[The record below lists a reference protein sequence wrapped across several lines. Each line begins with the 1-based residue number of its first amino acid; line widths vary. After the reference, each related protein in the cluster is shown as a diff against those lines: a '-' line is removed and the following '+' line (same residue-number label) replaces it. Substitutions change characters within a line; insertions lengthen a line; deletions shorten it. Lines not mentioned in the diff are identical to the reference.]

1 MEVTKAEFA
10 RMAGVSRAAVG
21 GKVKNGTL
29 IENRAGMLDTDN
41 PINRNYLNKKQNRTT
56 ELDNSVVQSLQA
68 DTHITSASKTPEVK
82 TNQRTD
88 NTPQV
93 MLDMTL
99 RDLVSTYGNMDGIER
114 YVKVLRD
121 LTTADEKTQRLQER
135 RQMQIPRDFVISR
148 LFGFI
153 NQLTNKILD
162 VPDSLADQV
171 IALVQSDSENCRQKI
186 INYTRDVLARAIGG
200 SKDHVI
206 NELTSL
212 KSKYD
217 DSENISQK
225 IDELYEQQMD
235 K

>member
-1 MEVTKAEFA
+1 MEVIPAEFA
-10 RMAGVSRAAVG
+10 RMAGVTRAAIG

-29 IENRAGMLDTDN
+29 IINSAGMLDTDN
-41 PINRNYLNKKQNRTT
+41 PVNRAYLNKKQNLQQQSCAMPSPVVTPAVA
-56 ELDNSVVQSLQA
+56 SVGLQQVQAALA
-68 DTHITSASKTPEVK
+68 KK
-82 TNQRTD
+82 D
-88 NTPQV
+88 NTPQQ

-99 RDLVSTYGNMDGIER
+99 REIVAAYGSMDGVER

-121 LTTADEKTQRLQER
+121 LTTADEKTQRLQEK
-135 RQMQIPRDFVISR
+135 RQMQIPRDFVVAR

-171 IALVQSDSENCRQKI
+171 IAFVQSDSENCRQKI
-186 INYTRDVLARAIGG
+186 INYTRDILSRAIGG
-200 SKDHVI
+200 SKEHII
-206 NELTSL
+206 NELNSL
-212 KSKYD
+212 KAKYD

-225 IDELYEQQMD
+225 IDELYEQSLE